1 MRLFVTLTGDVG
13 KDLIRGAI
21 WELDASSYFAYVRI
35 VPSAPLLDI
44 SRSVNSVVS
53 VTGPTWEGVLD
64 TAIARVMTAIG
75 QPVQNLQVRAPPHNS
90 KAPNGKETVPYSLGA
105 AEH

>member
-13 KDLIRGAI
+13 KDLVRGAI
-21 WELDASSYFAYVRI
+21 WELDASSYLAYVHI
-35 VPSAPLLDI
+35 VPSARLDS
-44 SRSVNSVVS
+44 SRSVSSVVS

-75 QPVQNLQVRAPPHNS
+75 QPVQNLQVRAPPRNS

-105 AEH
+105 AER

>member
-21 WELDASSYFAYVRI
+21 WELDASSYLAYVHI
-35 VPSAPLLDI
+35 VPSARLDI
-44 SRSVNSVVS
+44 SRSVSSVVS
-53 VTGPTWEGVLD
+53 VTGATWEGVLD

-90 KAPNGKETVPYSLGA
+90 KAPNGKETVPYSLRA